1 MRVCDNQDSEM
12 ESRLTW
18 SPGCSR
24 GQQLGVEEAG
34 DSEKI
39 TGTGSVQ
46 GTYASGKSPTCG
58 WKAPSSSPAA
68 GRRPYCSGH
77 DFSTLHRMQVHG
89 GEKRGILPSWNLEE
103 VAGARL
109 EQRQWKRRRQQ
120 EGSDGSGREEMET

>member
-1 MRVCDNQDSEM
+1 VVSNLELQKRET
-12 ESRLTW
+12 R
-18 SPGCSR
+18 SPK
-24 GQQLGVEEAG
+24 
-34 DSEKI
+34 KI

-68 GRRPYCSGH
+68 GRRPYCSGY
-77 DFSTLHRMQVHG
+77 DFSTLHRMQVHD
-89 GEKRGILPSWNLEE
+89 GEKGGILPSWNLEE